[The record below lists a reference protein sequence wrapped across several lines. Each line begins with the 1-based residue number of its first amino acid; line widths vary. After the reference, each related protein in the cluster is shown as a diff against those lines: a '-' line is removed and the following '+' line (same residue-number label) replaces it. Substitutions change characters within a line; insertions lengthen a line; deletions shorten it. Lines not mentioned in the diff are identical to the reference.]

1 MNKWER
7 LVELL
12 KTKYKE
18 DFDYVFNTFNN
29 KFAVNSSSYSI
40 NSCDRFTNKPSADII
55 FQNLEE
61 LFMDGDGNYFLENTP
76 ESIDEAA
83 QYVIYYYLV
92 KLYAAEIFDAIKNT
106 ELTSRN
112 NNGFEA
118 KVSWDITKNRNNIY
132 SLPVHT
138 YYDLRY
144 NEFATS
150 IWLGND
156 LYDQSSKGQDN
167 GYIWLQFKAIPFN
180 QPWKEGKSF
189 ESFYID
195 YSVQLFGVRYSK
207 GTDLEQYFV
216 NATTTKTFFIKT
228 ITRVLKTY
236 IDKIKN

>member
-1 MNKWER
+1 
-7 LVELL
+7 
-12 KTKYKE
+12 
-18 DFDYVFNTFNN
+18 
-29 KFAVNSSSYSI
+29 
-40 NSCDRFTNKPSADII
+40 
-55 FQNLEE
+55 
-61 LFMDGDGNYFLENTP
+61 MDGDGNYFLENTP